1 MPSRYNLA
9 RARGGKDDAP
19 IEEALKDK
27 RDALRR
33 QDKITTIVESL
44 RRSHWEGQ
52 DRVDIQA
59 DHAVFLDRND
69 NTFSPVAIKA
79 AVRVLH
85 KHGFRGL
92 FWIKV
97 SGDKFCIQPLAM
109 CKRGTVLIS
118 SLSRESSSGWVSNVE
133 SLWSSVLANPVSLF
147 RTTVDDPLLAVFD
160 EKGFFLSQQAQR
172 VYDRVKDLP
181 YIHVARLESENA
193 YYFGISNQH
202 GGRWKR
208 SHAYHLGGLAYEIL
222 GIKRY
227 DDQDHSNWIRAWFE
241 PFEDKCSGSHYAI
254 RMKEKVMIS
263 FFVPQPQASKAEL
276 EKAESYLID
285 EGRRRGLIVLNKT
298 G

>member
-9 RARGGKDDAP
+9 RARGGKDDAA

-27 RDALRR
+27 WDALRR

-44 RRSHWEGQ
+44 RRPHWEGQ

-97 SGDKFCIQPLAM
+97 SGDKLCIQPLAM

-133 SLWSSVLANPVSLF
+133 SLWSSVLVNPVSLF

-160 EKGFFLSQQAQR
+160 EKDSSYPSKRNRYMIESKICPTFMLQGLSQ
-172 VYDRVKDLP
+172 KML
-181 YIHVARLESENA
+181 IT
-193 YYFGISNQH
+193 
-202 GGRWKR
+202 
-208 SHAYHLGGLAYEIL
+208 LGFPTNMVEDGNVLMPIIL
-222 GIKRY
+222 V
-227 DDQDHSNWIRAWFE
+227 D
-241 PFEDKCSGSHYAI
+241 
-254 RMKEKVMIS
+254 
-263 FFVPQPQASKAEL
+263 
-276 EKAESYLID
+276 
-285 EGRRRGLIVLNKT
+285 
-298 G
+298 